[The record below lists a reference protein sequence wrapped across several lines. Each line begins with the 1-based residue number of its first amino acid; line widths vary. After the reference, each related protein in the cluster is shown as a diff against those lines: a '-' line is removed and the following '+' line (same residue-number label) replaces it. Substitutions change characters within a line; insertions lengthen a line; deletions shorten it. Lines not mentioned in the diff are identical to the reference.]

1 MNGEVFTRFDAGA
14 CRELLIVWNQGTSL
28 FDIIYHDLFSCACH
42 VVQSS
47 ANYQVALET
56 AKAEV
61 EKLRDS
67 KMSFREGCSLH
78 SFLGKHYLSPQK
90 GTLKKVWL
98 PSISAWLYKQVTGRD
113 FTLDELSD
121 LIQEKNNWTHTF
133 AFVRAQ
139 EILNGW
145 VLSDIV
151 IR

>member
-1 MNGEVFTRFDAGA
+1 
-14 CRELLIVWNQGTSL
+14 
-28 FDIIYHDLFSCACH
+28 
-42 VVQSS
+42 
-47 ANYQVALET
+47 
-56 AKAEV
+56 
-61 EKLRDS
+61 
-67 KMSFREGCSLH
+67 MSFREGYSLH
-78 SFLGKHYLSPQK
+78 SFLGKHYLSHQEGASVK
-90 GTLKKVWL
+90 GLKIIWL